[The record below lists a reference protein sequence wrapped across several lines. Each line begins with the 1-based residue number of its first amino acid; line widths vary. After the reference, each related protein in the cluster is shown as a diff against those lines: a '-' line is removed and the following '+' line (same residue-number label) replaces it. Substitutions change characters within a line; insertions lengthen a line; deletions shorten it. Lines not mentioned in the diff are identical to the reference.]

1 MARGITSGL
10 NTEVTASELEPIF
23 LIDLEFDSG
32 ALYFWNGVRPLTYN
46 SNEYIGGG
54 NLINISPIVETNDIR
69 AVGVNL
75 AMSGLPASLISIALT
90 EAYQGQPVK
99 IRFAALSSGAIVA
112 DPYLIFDG
120 RMDVLSIDDMAD
132 GATINI
138 SAESRM
144 IDLSVHACTAIHR
157 KTKRLTTLTI
167 PGWIMCQSFRT
178 QPFSGGGNA
187 AQRRLGT
194 TS

>member
-32 ALYFWNGVRPLTYN
+32 ALYFWNGVNTLTWSGN
-46 SNEYIGGG
+46 DYIGGG
-54 NLINISPIVETNDIR
+54 NLLSISPIVETNDIR

-75 AMSGLPASLISIALT
+75 TMSGLPSDLISIALT

-99 IRFAALSSGAIVA
+99 IRFAAMSSGAVVA

-120 RMDVLSIDDMAD
+120 RMDVLSIDDAGD
-132 GATINI
+132 TATINL

-144 IDLSVHACTAIHR
+144 IDLERPRLRRYTPEDQKIDHPNDTGLDYVPYIQDVAIQWGR
-157 KTKRLTTLTI
+157 
-167 PGWIMCQSFRT
+167 
-178 QPFSGGGNA
+178 
-187 AQRRLGT
+187 
-194 TS
+194 

>member
-32 ALYFWNGVRPLTYN
+32 TLYFWTGVTPLTWDG
-46 SNEYIGGG
+46 NEYIGGG
-54 NLINISPIVETNDIR
+54 NLIGISPIAETSEIR

-75 AMSGLPASLISIALT
+75 TMSGLPASLISIALT

-99 IRFAALSSGAIVA
+99 IRFGALSGGSVVA

-120 RMDVLSIDDMAD
+120 RMDVMTIDDTGETAH
-132 GATINI
+132 ISL
-138 SAESRM
+138 SAESRL
-144 IDLSVHACTAIHR
+144 IDLDRPRVRRYTPEDQKAEHPNDTG
-157 KTKRLTTLTI
+157 LDYVPVI
-167 PGWIMCQSFRT
+167 PDVALQWGR
-178 QPFSGGGNA
+178 
-187 AQRRLGT
+187 
-194 TS
+194 